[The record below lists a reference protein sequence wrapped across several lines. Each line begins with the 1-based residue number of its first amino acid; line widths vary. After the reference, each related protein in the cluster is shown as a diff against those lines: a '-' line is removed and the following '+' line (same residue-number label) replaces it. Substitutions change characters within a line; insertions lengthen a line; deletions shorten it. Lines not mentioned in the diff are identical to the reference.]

1 MIHPVKTIIDG
12 LPTFETPLGEILQD
26 MKLGGALKVLSPL
39 EYHTDRQRRWY
50 RGICLKGLSDWSGD
64 TVDEW
69 DLRLKAECNGVE
81 LLKKDTIFLGVGM
94 TCTRLTIVGVGK
106 RNMTAFIEGILSKGI
121 EMDWKDTEGKP
132 IIVPPDKELRK

>member
-1 MIHPVKTIIDG
+1 MIYPVKTIVDG
-12 LPTFETPLGEILQD
+12 LPCFERPLGEILAD

-50 RGICLKGLSDWSGD
+50 RGICLKGLSDWNGD

-106 RNMTAFIEGILSKGI
+106 RNMTAFIEGILARAI
-121 EMDWKDTEGKP
+121 EMDWPVT
-132 IIVPPDKELRK
+132 PPDKELRK